1 MNVSDTITFDKTIE
15 VKQNVDE
22 VEMTKGIGYVSA
34 TIDKTNL
41 HYIFNIQ
48 IFDKDYYKENMGEVN
63 GEVMNFFSEVSKYMK
78 PNLEGELIQ
87 MLAFQE

>member
-1 MNVSDTITFDKTIE
+1 MNVSDTITFDKAIE
-15 VKQNVDE
+15 VKQNVDD

-48 IFDKDYYKENMGEVN
+48 IFDKEYYKENMGEVN
-63 GEVMNFFSEVSKYMK
+63 GEVMSFLSEVSTYMK

>member
-1 MNVSDTITFDKTIE
+1 MNVSDTVTFDKTIE

-22 VEMTKGIGYVSA
+22 VEIVKGIGYVSA

-48 IFDKDYYKENMGEVN
+48 IFDKEYYKENMGEVN
-63 GEVMNFFSEVSKYMK
+63 GEVMSFLSEVSTYMK